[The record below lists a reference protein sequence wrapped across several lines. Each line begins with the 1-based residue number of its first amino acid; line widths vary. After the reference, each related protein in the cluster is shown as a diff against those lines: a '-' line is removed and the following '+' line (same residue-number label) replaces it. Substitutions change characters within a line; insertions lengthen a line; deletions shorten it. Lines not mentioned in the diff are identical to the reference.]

1 MLAFLSYIFLV
12 LASHKLILFLKGRQ
26 SGEYFITHAG
36 GYSMLAMDHEGRQYA
51 DWPEMLDSWLE
62 KIPNFPPANCFAGT
76 MQKDITVDVVG

>member
-36 GYSMLAMDHEGRQYA
+36 GYSMLAMDIEGRQYA
-51 DWPEMLDSWLE
+51 EWP
-62 KIPNFPPANCFAGT
+62 
-76 MQKDITVDVVG
+76 